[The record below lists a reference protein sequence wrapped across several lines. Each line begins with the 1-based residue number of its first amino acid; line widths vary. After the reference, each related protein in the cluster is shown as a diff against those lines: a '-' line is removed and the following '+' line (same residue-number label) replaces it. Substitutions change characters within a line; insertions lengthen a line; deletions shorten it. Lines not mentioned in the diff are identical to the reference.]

1 MELKTRKRREYR
13 TKAAVTA
20 YPAAYKLYVI
30 EGVKNRNEIAERSG
44 ISRRTLDRWIS
55 KYNWNELR
63 EKYHTSAI
71 GIYAKLR
78 KMLDEDVQ
86 KLQTLDPKS
95 VDKITKVVKT
105 LERMDP
111 SGDKLGLVLEIMEDY
126 AHYLRANDPDAFEMF
141 QKTLPGFLEYARAEY
156 SSRKNN

>member
-1 MELKTRKRREYR
+1 MELKIRKRREYR
-13 TKAAVTA
+13 TKAAVTK
-20 YPAAYKLYVI
+20 YPTAYKMYVI
-30 EGVKNRNEIAERSG
+30 RGEKNRNTVAERAG
-44 ISRRTLDRWIS
+44 ISRRTLDRWVT
-55 KYNWNELR
+55 KYNWNDLR

-78 KMLDEDVQ
+78 KMLDDDVQ
-86 KLQTLDPKS
+86 GLTSLDPKS

-111 SGDKLGLVLEIMEDY
+111 GGDKLGTVLELMQDY
-126 AHYLRANDPDAFEMF
+126 GHYLRANDPDAFEMF

-156 SSRKNN
+156 SSRK

>member
-1 MELKTRKRREYR
+1 MDLKIHRRAYR

-20 YPAAYKLYVI
+20 YPLAYKKYVV
-30 EGVKNRNEIAERSG
+30 EGVKNRNTVAEKAG
-44 ISRRTLDRWIS
+44 ISRRTLDRWVT
-55 KYNWNELR
+55 KYNWNDLR

-71 GIYAKLR
+71 AIYAKLR
-78 KMLDEDVQ
+78 KLLQDEVDEL
-86 KLQTLDPKS
+86 KNLDPKS

-111 SGDKLGLVLEIMEDY
+111 SGDKLGVVLELMEDY
-126 AHYLRANDPDAFEMF
+126 GHYLRANDPEAFEMF

-156 SSRKNN
+156 SSRK

>member
-1 MELKTRKRREYR
+1 M
-13 TKAAVTA
+13 
-20 YPAAYKLYVI
+20 YVI
-30 EGVKNRNEIAERSG
+30 RGEKNRNTVAERAG
-44 ISRRTLDRWIS
+44 ISRRTLDRWVT
-55 KYNWNELR
+55 KYNWNDLR

-78 KMLDEDVQ
+78 KMLDDDVQ
-86 KLQTLDPKS
+86 GLTSLDPKS

-111 SGDKLGLVLEIMEDY
+111 GGDKLGTVLELMQDY
-126 AHYLRANDPDAFEMF
+126 GHYLRANDPDAFEMF

-156 SSRKNN
+156 SSRK